1 MKTRQKAFV
10 TRKSNYTQQRRFA
23 GMDDWTEEDDALF
36 RGRRYAA
43 HPVAT
48 TVNVTKVTLLQEIF
62 PETDYEILQAVLIA
76 AQYQVDVAA
85 AMLGDMVRETTNSQF
100 AEEKNK
106 EQCPT
111 TAVQSE
117 VHPVVVMDVE
127 MNDMDDDEDED
138 WSEVS
143 MIVQQQQQ
151 QSAAA
156 LTVVDM
162 HPWVMVQ
169 DEWEV
174 VDMEGEKVQTF
185 AEVLRRSAA
194 NTPYVSQLPKL
205 RVIEPEKSRV
215 PKMKTLPRS
224 KSDAVAFDNVERGVK
239 SFGARKRRFLKTR
252 A

>member
-1 MKTRQKAFV
+1 MMKTRQTKFV
-10 TRKSNYTQQRRFA
+10 TRKSNFNQRFT

-48 TVNVTKVTLLQEIF
+48 TVNATNVTLLQQFF
-62 PETDYEILQAVLIA
+62 PETDREILQDVLVA
-76 AQYQVDVAA
+76 AQYQVDIAA
-85 AMLGDMVRETTNSQF
+85 AMLGDMLRETIKSQ
-100 AEEKNK
+100 EEK
-106 EQCPT
+106 ETAMP
-111 TAVQSE
+111 AVQSDLR
-117 VHPVVVMDVE
+117 PVVVLDVE

-143 MIVQQQQQ
+143 MVVQQH
-151 QSAAA
+151 QSAAV
-156 LTVVDM
+156 LTAVDM

-194 NTPYVSQLPKL
+194 NTPYVSQLPTL
-205 RVIEPEKSRV
+205 RVVELEKARAH
-215 PKMKTLPRS
+215 KMKTLSRS
-224 KSDAVAFDNVERGVK
+224 KSDAAAFDGVERSVK

>member
-1 MKTRQKAFV
+1 MKTRQKQFA
-10 TRKSNYTQQRRFA
+10 TRKSNYTQQQHRFA
-23 GMDDWTEEDDALF
+23 GLDDWTEEDDALF

-48 TVNVTKVTLLQEIF
+48 TVNVTKVSLLQEIF
-62 PETDYEILQAVLIA
+62 PETEYEILQAVLVA
-76 AQYQVDVAA
+76 AQFQVDVAA
-85 AMLGDMVRETTNSQF
+85 VMLGDMVCETTKCQSVD
-100 AEEKNK
+100 EETM
-106 EQCPT
+106 EQRPT
-111 TAVQSE
+111 PAVQSE
-117 VHPVVVMDVE
+117 VHPVGIMDVE
-127 MNDMDDDEDED
+127 MNDMDEDED

-151 QSAAA
+151 QSAA
-156 LTVVDM
+156 LTAVDM

-185 AEVLRRSAA
+185 AEVLRHSSAA

-205 RVIEPEKSRV
+205 RVVEPEKSRA
-215 PKMKTLPRS
+215 PKMKTLSRS
-224 KSDAVAFDNVERGVK
+224 KSDAAAFDGVERGVK

>member
-1 MKTRQKAFV
+1 MKTRQKLFV
-10 TRKSNYTQQRRFA
+10 TRKSNYTQQHRFA
-23 GMDDWTEEDDALF
+23 GMDDWTEEDEALF
-36 RGRRYAA
+36 CGRRYVA

-62 PETDYEILQAVLIA
+62 PETDYEILQAVLVA

-85 AMLGDMVRETTNSQF
+85 AMLSDMVREPTKYQF
-100 AEEKNK
+100 AEEENK

-117 VHPVVVMDVE
+117 VHPVIVMDVE

-143 MIVQQQQQ
+143 MIIQEQQ
-151 QSAAA
+151 QSAAM
-156 LTVVDM
+156 LTAVDM

-169 DEWEV
+169 NEWEV
-174 VDMEGEKVQTF
+174 VDVEGEKVQTF

-194 NTPYVSQLPKL
+194 NTPYVSQLPEL
-205 RVIEPEKSRV
+205 RVIEPEKSRA
-215 PKMKTLPRS
+215 PKMKTLLRS
-224 KSDAVAFDNVERGVK
+224 KSDPAAFDGIERGVK